1 MHRILQRED
10 TLRHTDDQ
18 HTRAPSAP
26 QPRPPPMAPPETP
39 SKARRGGS
47 GHRISTSAVS
57 TTSQASERVLPS
69 ASGRE
74 SPSTSS
80 GPSSALVSASTTTS
94 ASVSR
99 PAAGDGVPPLGV
111 SKTERQAAIRR
122 YLAARESAASLGE
135 HEK

>member
-1 MHRILQRED
+1 
-10 TLRHTDDQ
+10 
-18 HTRAPSAP
+18 
-26 QPRPPPMAPPETP
+26 MAPPETP
-39 SKARRGGS
+39 PKARRGGS
-47 GHRISTSAVS
+47 GHRISTSAAS

-69 ASGRE
+69 ASERE
-74 SPSTSS
+74 PPSTSS
-80 GPSSALVSASTTTS
+80 GPSSALASASTTTL
-94 ASVSR
+94 ATASR